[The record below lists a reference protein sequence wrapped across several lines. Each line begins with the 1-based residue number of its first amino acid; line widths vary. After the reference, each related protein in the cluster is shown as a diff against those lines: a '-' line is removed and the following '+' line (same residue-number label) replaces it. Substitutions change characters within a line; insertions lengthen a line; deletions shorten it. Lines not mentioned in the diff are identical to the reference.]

1 MGVILALVKM
11 LGVNLLDLKRGVM
24 WDGRPAN
31 KNSNRFDCTPGCQ
44 KLVLRQLVSRRSVNG
59 LVVRIQPFQG

>member
-24 WDGRPAN
+24 WDGRQQT
-31 KNSNRFDCTPGCQ
+31 KIRI
-44 KLVLRQLVSRRSVNG
+44 VSTARPVARNWFCDR
-59 LVVRIQPFQG
+59 LFQEEASMV